1 MHTNLICY
9 LYGVGAW
16 GPGFANWA
24 DLQAQFRDPANIPPG
39 LPLAP
44 AKAEVIPGNER
55 RRAPPVVKAAV
66 EVSAQATQAADIAL
80 TELACVFG
88 SGLGDTEITD
98 YLCTQLASPE
108 KQLSPTRFH
117 NSVHNAPAGYWTI
130 ATHCMR
136 SANSIAAYYQ
146 TAGISLLEAAA
157 QATQEQVPVLVTLY
171 DLSARGLYGQ
181 VFTVDQDFAAA
192 LVMTPQLQQAI
203 RLLRAGGAV
212 AFDDQAVDDVVHRLA
227 GEGVDVAGRGID
239 HAARAVCAAL
249 ERGSDDQ
256 GLDART
262 RLEDVRDRPVAITLR
277 GILGPI
283 VRVVA
288 RLVDHRQDFA

>member
-192 LVMTPQLQQAI
+192 LVMTPQM
-203 RLLRAGGAV
+203 R
-212 AFDDQAVDDVVHRLA
+212 DKPPLA
-227 GEGVDVAGRGID
+227 KLTFSMASSPCAEPTWAPSFT
-239 HAARAVCAAL
+239 HLCSCNPAARVLPLLHALASPASQTEAAL
-249 ERGSDDQ
+249 EFADNTY
-256 GLDART
+256 LK
-262 RLEDVRDRPVAITLR
+262 
-277 GILGPI
+277 ILI
-283 VRVVA
+283 EK
-288 RLVDHRQDFA
+288 